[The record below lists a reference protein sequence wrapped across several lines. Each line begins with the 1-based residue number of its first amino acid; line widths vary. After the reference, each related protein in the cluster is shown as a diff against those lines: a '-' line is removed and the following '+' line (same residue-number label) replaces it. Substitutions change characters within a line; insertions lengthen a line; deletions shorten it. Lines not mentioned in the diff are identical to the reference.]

1 VAAAPFAFQIY
12 VPGDPPRQGE
22 QPKESCVFVE
32 VSPEVLTMIPA
43 GQSKDK
49 AELEEAQRIARKAA
63 LEAIRSER
71 ERDCSVAH
79 IGELP
84 PEIRSRA
91 VTLQKNGVRAW
102 VAGDGQET
110 SRDADQ

>member
-1 VAAAPFAFQIY
+1 VAAAPFAFQIF
-12 VPGDPPRQGE
+12 VPNDQPGQGE
-22 QPKESCVFVE
+22 GAKESCVFVE
-32 VSPEVLTMIPA
+32 VSPEVLTVIPA
-43 GQSKDK
+43 GQGKDK

-71 ERDCSVAH
+71 ERDCSVAQ

-91 VTLQKNGVRAW
+91 ATLQKSGVRAW
-102 VAGDGQET
+102 IATDGQEN
-110 SRDADQ
+110 R

>member
-71 ERDCSVAH
+71 ERDCSVAQ

-84 PEIRSRA
+84 AEIRSRA

>member
-12 VPGDPPRQGE
+12 VSGDQPRRGE
-22 QPKESCVFVE
+22 NAKEICVFVE
-32 VSPEVLTMIPA
+32 VSPEVLTVIPA

-71 ERDCSVAH
+71 ERECSVAQ

-84 PEIRSRA
+84 PEIRSRTA
-91 VTLQKNGVRAW
+91 TLQKNGVRAW
-102 VAGDGQET
+102 VAGNGQ
-110 SRDADQ
+110 